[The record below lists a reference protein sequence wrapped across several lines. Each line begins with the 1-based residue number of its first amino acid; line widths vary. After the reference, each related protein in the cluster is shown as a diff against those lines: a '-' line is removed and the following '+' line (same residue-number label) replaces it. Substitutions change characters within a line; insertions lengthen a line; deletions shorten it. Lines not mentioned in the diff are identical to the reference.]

1 MMTSQVKLADKV
13 RTYSSV
19 SIVSASSSRRPS
31 TPTDQHISS
40 AEKTPSTNN
49 KSPAQDGPYSYM
61 LINSKEWEK
70 RIQDAGV
77 YVKGAM
83 PNKCYRSKQIP
94 AFGPNKKKYYHL
106 TSIAIDYMQH
116 FIDSPHDWLRVPKNV
131 TNVKNKIIEL
141 LLSHR
146 TTSCDDS
153 KFHLDQ
159 LRFVMLL
166 NNLWG
171 GEKIAAEM
179 VGNDKPRVFGLLLGR
194 ESNKYILHRL
204 SEGVTDRSH
213 LDDPLYS
220 PKEMF
225 QHLALDFNNHEIHVD
240 LPDNVEDIEEFMS
253 LDANDL
259 IRINIIRDCELQYLI
274 FFLYFFK
281 YLNNFV
287 YF

>member
-1 MMTSQVKLADKV
+1 MMTSQVKLADEV
-13 RTYSSV
+13 RTDSSV

-94 AFGPNKKKYYHL
+94 AFGPNKKNYYHL

-179 VGNDKPRVFGLLLGR
+179 VGNDKLRVFGLLLGR

>member
-1 MMTSQVKLADKV
+1 MMTRQVALPDGV
-13 RTYSSV
+13 RTDSSS

-31 TPTDQHISS
+31 TPTDQLISS
-40 AEKTPSTNN
+40 AEKTPSTTDR
-49 KSPAQDGPYSYM
+49 SPVQDGPYSYM
-61 LINSKEWEK
+61 LIGSKEWDK

-77 YVKGAM
+77 YMKGAM
-83 PNKCYRSKQIP
+83 PNKTYWSKQIP
-94 AFGPNKKKYYHL
+94 AFGPNILFYYNL
-106 TSIAIDYMQH
+106 TSIVIDYMQH
-116 FIDSPHDWLRVPKNV
+116 FIDSPHDWLQVPKNV
-131 TNVKNKIIEL
+131 TNVKNKFIEL

-153 KFHLDQ
+153 KYHLDQ
-159 LRFVMLL
+159 ERFVMLL

-179 VGNDKPRVFGLLLGR
+179 VGNDKLCVFGLLLGQ

-204 SEGVTDRSH
+204 SEGVTDQSH

-240 LPDNVEDIEEFMS
+240 LPDNVEDIEDILS

-259 IRINIIRDCELQYLI
+259 IRINII
-274 FFLYFFK
+274 
-281 YLNNFV
+281 
-287 YF
+287 

>member
-1 MMTSQVKLADKV
+1 MMTSQVKLADEV

-94 AFGPNKKKYYHL
+94 AFGPNKKNYYHL

-179 VGNDKPRVFGLLLGR
+179 VGNDKLRVFGLLLGR

>member
-1 MMTSQVKLADKV
+1 MMTSQVKLADEV
-13 RTYSSV
+13 RTDSSV

-94 AFGPNKKKYYHL
+94 AFGPNKKNYYHL

-179 VGNDKPRVFGLLLGR
+179 VGNDKLRVFGLLLGR

-204 SEGVTDRSH
+204 SKGVTDRSH